1 MDKSIHRPHW
11 IQRPWIISMGL
22 FFFCGGCSLRDMAM
36 NQVGDILAETGATF
50 TSDEDPDLV
59 ADALPFGLK
68 LMESVLAET
77 PGHTGL
83 LLATSKSFTQYAHAF
98 VYLDAVQMRSVD
110 YYRARE
116 LELRSKKLFLRA
128 RDYGL
133 QGLEVRYPGFGPA
146 FMADPRAAAQRVDT
160 GGVGLL
166 YWTAASWASAVN
178 VDKTDAFLL
187 ADLPKI
193 DVLVDRVLE
202 LDESFENGA
211 IHSLLI
217 SYEMIRLAKEGNPE
231 DRAYDHFQKA
241 VALSGGFD
249 VAPYISYATS
259 VCVPTERREEFIQV
273 LNTALGIDPQVKPEI
288 TLSNILMQ
296 EYGQWLLDHVDDFFL
311 PPLDPLS
318 KNEKFNP

>member
-1 MDKSIHRPHW
+1 MQIRIEQLVERK
-11 IQRPWIISMGL
+11 PWIIWMGL
-22 FFFCGGCSLRDMAM
+22 LFLCGGCSLREMAI

-50 TSDEDPDLV
+50 TSDEDPELV
-59 ADALPFGLK
+59 ANALPFGLK
-68 LMESVLAET
+68 FMESVLAEQ
-77 PGHTGL
+77 PEHIGL
-83 LLATSKSFTQYAHAF
+83 LLATSEGFTQYAYAF
-98 VYLDAVQMRSVD
+98 VYLEAVKMRSAD

-128 RDYGL
+128 RDYGMR
-133 QGLEVRYPGFGPA
+133 GLEAKFPGFGP
-146 FMADPRAAAQRVDT
+146 FFKADPRAAVRQVDT

-178 VDKTDAFLL
+178 VDMTDAFLL

-202 LDESFENGA
+202 LDENFENGA

-217 SYEMIRLAKEGNPE
+217 SYEMVRLAKEGNPE
-231 DRAYDHFQKA
+231 DRAYDHFKKA

-249 VAPYISYATS
+249 AAPYISYATS

-273 LNTALGIDPQVKPEI
+273 LNTALGIDPKGIPEL
-288 TLSNILMQ
+288 TLSNVLMQ
-296 EYGQWLLDHVDDFFL
+296 EYGQWLLDHVDDYFL